1 MPKNTRRTPSE
12 IIAEKQAEL
21 QRLVEREAQNKAAN
35 DPVYS
40 ELHQTINDLDKVLV
54 LARKNLGTSPQ
65 GCQARIDAHEAWIDE
80 INAVREL
87 SEQQVISAK
96 KCRDLAIKS
105 INALVVG
112 DQSEVNIEVVKGVN
126 DVITA
131 EFDQDTLEAQQNF
144 MNMKGYRL
152 SLKIQKSETE
162 TIFNPE
168 EN

>member
-112 DQSEVNIEVVKGVN
+112 DQSEVNREVVKGVN

>member
-21 QRLVEREAQNKAAN
+21 QRLVEREAQNMAAN

-40 ELHQTINDLDKVLV
+40 ELHQTINDLDKVLL

-65 GCQARIDAHEAWIDE
+65 GCQARRDAHEAWIDE
-80 INAVREL
+80 IDAVRQL
-87 SEQQVISAK
+87 SEQQVIAAK
-96 KCRDLAIKS
+96 KCRDLSIKAIKE
-105 INALVVG
+105 LVSL
-112 DQSEVNIEVVKGVN
+112 DPSEVNLKVVKGVN

-131 EFDQDTLEAQQNF
+131 EFDQYTLDAQQLF
-144 MNMKGYRL
+144 MNAKGYRL
-152 SLKIQKSETE
+152 SLKVQKSETE
-162 TIFNPE
+162 TIFSPE

>member
-65 GCQARIDAHEAWIDE
+65 GCQSRIDAHEAWIDE

-112 DQSEVNIEVVKGVN
+112 DQSEVNREVVKGVN

>member
-65 GCQARIDAHEAWIDE
+65 GCQARIDAHEAWINE